1 MKPPNYRS
9 SLYDPNNPDLDL
21 RFNDCDSCTK
31 CCFMNLRTGIC
42 QKHRYLCSEIEGDGK
57 EFPYLESRIQN
68 DCYFQVCDTYEFH
81 PQVDVKEE
89 QLESISKTPMAFTP
103 WWIKLP
109 MYWLAIFALLSTL
122 LIAFIFGV

>member
-1 MKPPNYRS
+1 MKPPNYRN

-21 RFNDCDSCTK
+21 RFNDCDSCME
-31 CCFMNLRTGIC
+31 CRFMNFRTGIC

-68 DCYFQVCDTYEFH
+68 DCHFQVCDAYEFH

-89 QLESISKTPMAFTP
+89 QLESISKTPMAFTH